1 MLGHQYDLRAIDE
14 HFILGSFQSEDIG
27 PILIG
32 DGVAIGLK
40 VQEPINAA
48 NPQGHFGGVLIVK
61 GQRLKGAS
69 FLFHKEF
76 QGRAVGR
83 FMEMLVGFF
92 PEPPLGRG
100 P

>member
-1 MLGHQYDLRAIDE
+1 MLGHQLDLRAIDE
-14 HFILGSFQSEDIG
+14 HFMLGSFQGEDIG
-27 PILIG
+27 HVLIG
-32 DGVAIGLK
+32 DGVAIGFK
-40 VQEPINAA
+40 VQEPIQAA
-48 NPQGHFGGVLIVK
+48 NPQGHFGGIIIVK
-61 GQRLKGAS
+61 GQRLKSAS

-83 FMEMLVGFF
+83 FMDMRVGFF